1 MSSLFQELKRRKVF
15 RVAVAYAVVAWV
27 LIQISGEV
35 LPALQMPDW
44 TISFVTVLLLL
55 GFPVAL
61 LLGWAFELTPDGV
74 KADTGAVSPPNT
86 TSNTDRKLIYATF
99 ILVLLVAG
107 FQIVDRFM
115 SDPQTNAIASN
126 INSSSI
132 GSASS
137 QISNLSR
144 RSFLNLGVT
153 MRKRGEF
160 GTSADIAVSPDGRRL
175 AFSVFTPGAPSQ
187 IFLQELDQ
195 IGAQLLPG
203 TEDGRN
209 PFFSPDGE
217 WIGFW
222 QDGLKR
228 LSVRGGQPLAL
239 ADSMRVST
247 SGFWSPDD
255 TIYYTSD
262 AVAGRRLQRIAA
274 AGGTPGALEVGS
286 EDTDLVQYWP
296 HPLPNGDGL
305 LFSVLPTSG
314 ERTWHTDLL
323 TLSSS
328 EVRTLIQNGYNA
340 RYVPTGHIVF
350 IRTGSLWAVPFDLDR
365 MEIVGMEV
373 PVVQGVQTDEAGP
386 GDAVY
391 AFSNDGLLVY
401 LPADDS
407 QNPVITRSLLW
418 VDRDGNEEP
427 LSLTRNFI
435 QMALS
440 PDGESV
446 AVSIRDPEQSSI
458 WIFDLIRNSLSR
470 LTFDEFSE
478 SDPMWTP
485 DGERIVFS
493 SARTNGRIWWKAANG
508 TGQEVPLI
516 SQNQLQTPNA
526 FTPDGTQLVYVSAGD
541 IYLQT
546 LNTDAPP
553 KPLIQGAF
561 IERRADISPDGK
573 FIAYQSDET
582 GRFEVYVRPFPDV
595 DAGKWQ
601 VSNEGGERPKWNPEG
616 GELFFRGP
624 QNIDFENSFWA
635 VQVDTEND
643 FQYDIPDFL
652 FSGNYRRNNISSG
665 YDVSPDGTRFLLSR
679 DLLNDNSTTASE
691 LTQLIVVDNWF
702 EELKRLAPP
711 DPQ

>member
-1 MSSLFQELKRRKVF
+1 
-15 RVAVAYAVVAWV
+15 
-27 LIQISGEV
+27 
-35 LPALQMPDW
+35 
-44 TISFVTVLLLL
+44 
-55 GFPVAL
+55 
-61 LLGWAFELTPDGV
+61 
-74 KADTGAVSPPNT
+74 
-86 TSNTDRKLIYATF
+86 
-99 ILVLLVAG
+99 
-107 FQIVDRFM
+107 
-115 SDPQTNAIASN
+115 
-126 INSSSI
+126 
-132 GSASS
+132 
-137 QISNLSR
+137 
-144 RSFLNLGVT
+144 
-153 MRKRGEF
+153 
-160 GTSADIAVSPDGRRL
+160 
-175 AFSVFTPGAPSQ
+175 
-187 IFLQELDQ
+187 
-195 IGAQLLPG
+195 
-203 TEDGRN
+203 
-209 PFFSPDGE
+209 
-217 WIGFW
+217 
-222 QDGLKR
+222 
-228 LSVRGGQPLAL
+228 
-239 ADSMRVST
+239 
-247 SGFWSPDD
+247 
-255 TIYYTSD
+255 
-262 AVAGRRLQRIAA
+262 
-274 AGGTPGALEVGS
+274 
-286 EDTDLVQYWP
+286 
-296 HPLPNGDGL
+296 
-305 LFSVLPTSG
+305 
-314 ERTWHTDLL
+314 
-323 TLSSS
+323 
-328 EVRTLIQNGYNA
+328 
-340 RYVPTGHIVF
+340 
-350 IRTGSLWAVPFDLDR
+350 
-365 MEIVGMEV
+365 
-373 PVVQGVQTDEAGP
+373 
-386 GDAVY
+386 
-391 AFSNDGLLVY
+391 
-401 LPADDS
+401 
-407 QNPVITRSLLW
+407 
-418 VDRDGNEEP
+418 
-427 LSLTRNFI
+427 
-435 QMALS
+435 MALS